1 MAVVRLYIQINGKIM
16 EVLVLG
22 AGIIGLTSAYY
33 LNKEGFDVTVI
44 ERNSDV
50 ALETSF
56 ANGAQLS
63 YSYVAPLAG
72 PGVMSHVPKWLLDRN
87 SPLRFRPS
95 LDPATLCWNLRFVK
109 ACNETQS
116 NLTTREL
123 LALSFLSRDLY
134 HEIMQQEA
142 IAFDHK
148 KAGKLI
154 VHRSKESFDHAVEQL
169 DFQRSL
175 GCVQQALSVD
185 ECLALEPALQRVRDH
200 LSGGIYTESEESGDC
215 YQFSV
220 ALKKILQQRGVNF
233 RFNTTVSRLV
243 AGAGNK
249 VSVHTAQGEDLT
261 PDHIVVALA
270 CDSTALLKPL
280 GISVPVSPLKGYSLT
295 LPIQNATGA
304 PVVSVTDYERKVVYA
319 RLGERLRVAGMADM
333 VGLNRRIDASR
344 IEALKQEARNLFPG
358 AGDYNLATLWT
369 GLRPATPK
377 GKPIIDATRYGNL
390 WLNIGQGALGFTLAT
405 GSAQVMSSLI
415 SGRSLPFGENVFSLA
430 QS

>member
-1 MAVVRLYIQINGKIM
+1 MD
-16 EVLVLG
+16 VLVLG
-22 AGIIGLTSAYY
+22 AGIIGLTTAYY
-33 LNKEGFDVTVI
+33 LNREGFDVTVV

-109 ACNETQS
+109 ACNGTQS
-116 NLTTREL
+116 NQTTREL

-134 HEIMQQEA
+134 HELMQQES

-148 KAGKLI
+148 RAGKLI
-154 VHRSKESFDHAVEQL
+154 VHRSQESFEHAVSQL

-175 GCVQQALSVD
+175 GCVQQAMSVD
-185 ECLALEPALQRVRDH
+185 ECLALEPALLRMKDH

-215 YQFSV
+215 YQFAV
-220 ALKKILQQRGVNF
+220 ALKNILQQRGVTF
-233 RFNTTVSRLV
+233 RFNTTVSRL
-243 AGAGNK
+243 AADSRQK
-249 VSVHTAQGEDLT
+249 VSVHTADGDHLAPE
-261 PDHIVVALA
+261 HIVVALA

-280 GISVPVSPLKGYSLT
+280 GIPVPVSPLKGYSLT
-295 LPIQNATGA
+295 LPIQNAADA

-319 RLGERLRVAGMADM
+319 RLGQRLRVAGMADM
-333 VGLNRRIDASR
+333 VGLNRRIDSSR

-358 AGDYNLATLWT
+358 AGDYNRASLWT

-405 GSAQVMSSLI
+405 GSARVMTDLI
-415 SGRSLPFGENVFSLA
+415 RGQNLSIGKNVFTLA
-430 QS
+430 DA